1 MKQGDERWWSVSRS
15 EADCLA
21 IFCFVVSVIMGI
33 WPEVMRPD
41 SLTIGCFGFHQKFW
55 AL

>member
-1 MKQGDERWWSVSRS
+1 MKQGDERCWSVSRS
-15 EADCLA
+15 EADCMA
-21 IFCFVVSVIMGI
+21 IFCFVVSVMGF

-41 SLTIGCFGFHQKFW
+41 SLTIGYFGFHQKFW